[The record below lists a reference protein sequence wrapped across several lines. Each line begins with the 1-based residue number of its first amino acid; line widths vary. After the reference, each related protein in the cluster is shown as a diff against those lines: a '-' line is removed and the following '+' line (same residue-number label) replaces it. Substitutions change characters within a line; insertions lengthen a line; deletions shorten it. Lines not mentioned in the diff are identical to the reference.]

1 MRGRG
6 TRQFLLRGT
15 EGGRSEQRPA
25 EASGLTEAG
34 EEAWWTPG
42 RRGRKCSGPQAE
54 VQRPTGGS
62 AAAHRRKCAECPRTA
77 TEAVWL
83 SRERRRKRRP

>member
-54 VQRPTGGS
+54 V
-62 AAAHRRKCAECPRTA
+62 RR
-77 TEAVWL
+77 V
-83 SRERRRKRRP
+83 S